1 MYYSFLDSR
10 GSYWLWSPWYSRF
23 VSTHHGLATFPW
35 LRLASALVAS
45 SRNKQLSRA
54 VVVILQVYTF
64 SPKRS
69 SEFQLLFVRFIQG
82 VTSLG
87 LIAAICLLVIFTS
100 LTVADL
106 FASMLAFIA
115 TGWGI
120 LSVSGIFIST
130 IGRVRMSVDASLDL
144 LRDPYFP
151 LNLNSWRW
159 HGRSWWGVSGY
170 GTQWGSL
177 RGCTMLGWVHWSL
190 FLSQSSHGSHSFPPS
205 SPVFSLTKRLVV
217 VWRSPSSLLET
228 KPMSMPEG
236 SPFCLVPYTAMFPSC
251 LWSCLLYCGC
261 ADTWNRM
268 ESQCNIKW
276 LDEEERAWC
285 ASVVLTSVN
294 YQENLCA

>member
-1 MYYSFLDSR
+1 M
-10 GSYWLWSPWYSRF
+10 
-23 VSTHHGLATFPW
+23 STHHGLATFPW

-45 SRNKQLSRA
+45 SRNKQLSRGF
-54 VVVILQVYTF
+54 VVILQVYTF

-130 IGRVRMSVDASLDL
+130 IGRVRMSVDASLDF

-151 LNLNSWRW
+151 LNLNSWR
-159 HGRSWWGVSGY
+159 
-170 GTQWGSL
+170 
-177 RGCTMLGWVHWSL
+177 
-190 FLSQSSHGSHSFPPS
+190 
-205 SPVFSLTKRLVV
+205 
-217 VWRSPSSLLET
+217 
-228 KPMSMPEG
+228 
-236 SPFCLVPYTAMFPSC
+236 
-251 LWSCLLYCGC
+251 
-261 ADTWNRM
+261 
-268 ESQCNIKW
+268 
-276 LDEEERAWC
+276 
-285 ASVVLTSVN
+285 
-294 YQENLCA
+294 